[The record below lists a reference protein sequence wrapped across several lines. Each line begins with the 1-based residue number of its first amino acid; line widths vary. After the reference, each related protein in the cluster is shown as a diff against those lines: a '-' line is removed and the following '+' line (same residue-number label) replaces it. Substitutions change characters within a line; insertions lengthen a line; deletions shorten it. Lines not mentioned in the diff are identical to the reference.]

1 MLLAAGAIYDI
12 NAQNAELSE
21 SITKTTNQ
29 PYLCGGNRMNSKK
42 RYLSLSMVL
51 VLVCSAEGYVKEA
64 RANSALDPYSAIKAP
79 ASKKAADPQ
88 TIPSVD
94 DITTPKTYVSMPMAE
109 QDDDKK
115 GLVGSMLGTI
125 TAPTKTIKKASS
137 GMVSGT
143 KAAGANI
150 VKGGKFIGAGM
161 ASGAGV
167 IGSGIKSSG
176 GKLVDGTQAV
186 GSKIANVVPGHSD
199 SPNRETATNNV
210 SDIYINK
217 AKDELAKVDDKEVSK
232 QLAASTQDSKDKR
245 SMTRRAFLSLDK
257 RSKPKH
263 VAPPSSGS
271 GFYEGALASEASE
284 KHADAVKAEEKQTE
298 QVKTLATKPLDQTP
312 SEKQAGSKW
321 MPKLKAPTIGLGMFK
336 KKEHFDKQLLDGA
349 PATEVAEKS
358 DDLKPQNLQET
369 PSANQ
374 IISTKDQLAESPK
387 APSKEEEEKG
397 PDKTF
402 VANASPEAKAEKKG
416 RFGKMPSLSMPKL
429 KLNPFS
435 RSSKQAPEPGASGEQ
450 EKDLQL

>member
-1 MLLAAGAIYDI
+1 
-12 NAQNAELSE
+12 
-21 SITKTTNQ
+21 
-29 PYLCGGNRMNSKK
+29 MNSKK
-42 RYLSLSMVL
+42 RYLPLSMVL

-79 ASKKAADPQ
+79 ESKKAADPQ
-88 TIPSVD
+88 AIPSVD
-94 DITTPKTYVSMPMAE
+94 EITTSKTYVSMPMGD
-109 QDDDKK
+109 QDEEKK
-115 GLVGSMLGTI
+115 GLMGSMLGTI

-150 VKGGKFIGAGM
+150 VKGGKIIGAGM

-199 SPNRETATNNV
+199 SPNRETASNDV
-210 SDIYINK
+210 SDIYIKK

-245 SMTRRAFLSLDK
+245 SLTRRSFLSLDK

-263 VAPPSSGS
+263 PAPPTAGS

-284 KHADAVKAEEKQTE
+284 KHADAVKAEEKKTE
-298 QVKTLATKPLDQTP
+298 PVKTLAAKPLDQTP
-312 SEKQAGSKW
+312 SEKQAGGSKW

-358 DDLKPQNLQET
+358 DDLKPQEVQET

-387 APSKEEEEKG
+387 APSKVEEEKG

-435 RSSKQAPEPGASGEQ
+435 RKQAPEPGAAASTEQ